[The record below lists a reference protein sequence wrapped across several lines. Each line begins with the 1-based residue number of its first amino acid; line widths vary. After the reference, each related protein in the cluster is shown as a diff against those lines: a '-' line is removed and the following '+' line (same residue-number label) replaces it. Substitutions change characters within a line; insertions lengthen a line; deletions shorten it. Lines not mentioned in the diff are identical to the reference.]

1 MLITV
6 NGEKSEHQ
14 NGLSISSLL
23 ESLDINKEHIAV
35 ELNKDIV
42 PRTQFSEKQLKEN
55 DCLEIVT
62 FVGGG

>member
-6 NGEKSEHQ
+6 NGENSEHQ
-14 NGLSISSLL
+14 NGLSISGLL
-23 ESLDINKEHIAV
+23 ESLDINMAHIAV
-35 ELNKDIV
+35 ELNKGII
-42 PRTQFSEKQLKEN
+42 PRAQFSERTLKEN